1 MQTIRNEGAYSMEA
15 LNPVDS
21 APVGTTIDAP
31 ATPLR
36 STVIRRV
43 EDLESIRPMWT
54 AWQNHPNS
62 DFEHYTAVLAS
73 LPGVQRPHVIVA
85 YRDATPVALLAG
97 RLDRSSFDF
106 TVGYRPVFKVG
117 VSRLTFIHAGFLGE
131 SSAEVA
137 TCFMDCIE
145 QSLIAGEGDLAYF
158 NHLRLDCE
166 LHRAIQSEGRA
177 LSHDHLLLSQNH
189 RAMSLPDSVD
199 AFYGTLSAKVRKN
212 QKWQAKRLNNEF
224 AGDVA
229 VKCLAQPEELDRMF
243 EDLEQIAKKTYQRG
257 LGAGFINNAETRKLM
272 TEQAS
277 RGMLRS
283 HILYIQGKPVAFW
296 IGVVYGTTFHSAAMG
311 YDPQFAKY
319 SPGMFLIMKVVE
331 EMCSPHRKDSV
342 SEIDF
347 GFGDAQYKQIL
358 GTQEWREAALYVYG
372 PGMKGRALGTAR
384 HVNMFVD
391 QAARGFLERTQLI
404 ARVKRVW
411 RSRLRDRGN
420 NQTEHTEH

>member
-1 MQTIRNEGAYSMEA
+1 MQTLGNEGAYSMEA
-15 LNPVDS
+15 SNSVDS
-21 APVGTTIDAP
+21 APAKTTV
-31 ATPLR
+31 ATSTAPLR
-36 STVIRRV
+36 GTVIRRV
-43 EDLESIRPMWT
+43 EELESIRPMWT

-62 DFEHYTAVLAS
+62 DFEHYAAVLAS

-85 YRDATPVALLAG
+85 YRDSTPVALLAG
-97 RLDRSSFDF
+97 RLDRASFDF
-106 TVGYRPVFKVG
+106 TVGYRPVFKIG
-117 VSRLTFIHAGFLGE
+117 VSRLTFIHAGYLGE
-131 SSAEVA
+131 SSTEVA

-145 QSLIAGEGDLAYF
+145 QSLISREGDLAYF
-158 NHLRLDCE
+158 NHLRLDSE
-166 LHRAIQSEGRA
+166 LHRAIQSGGRE

-199 AFYGTLSAKVRKN
+199 AFYGTLSPKVRKN

-224 AGDVA
+224 AGEVA
-229 VKCLAQPEELDRMF
+229 VKCLGQPEELNRMF

-257 LGAGFINNAETRKLM
+257 LGAGFIDNAETRKLM
-272 TEQAS
+272 TEQAR

-283 HILYIQGKPVAFW
+283 HILYIQNKPVAFW

-331 EMCSPHRKDSV
+331 EMCSQRHAGSV
-342 SEIDF
+342 GEIDF

-358 GTQEWREAALYVYG
+358 GTQEWHEAALYVYG

-411 RSRLRDRGN
+411 RNRLRDRGS
-420 NQTEHTEH
+420 NQAEHTEH